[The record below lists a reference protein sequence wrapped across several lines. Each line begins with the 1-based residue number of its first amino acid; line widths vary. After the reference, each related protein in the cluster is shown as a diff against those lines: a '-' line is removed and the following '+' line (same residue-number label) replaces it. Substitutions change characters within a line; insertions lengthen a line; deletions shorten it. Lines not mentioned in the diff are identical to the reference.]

1 MALGTPSRDIGI
13 RRLFRFI
20 EWFVGSD
27 PDRAQIHLVSC
38 EGEDEDGTR
47 CRADSGE
54 QSDREA
60 AELWMFEHVAERPDH
75 RSYGRLSYHPMIT
88 VPREEPT

>member
-1 MALGTPSRDIGI
+1 MALDAPGRAVGD

-20 EWFVGSD
+20 DWDVGPD
-27 PDRAQIHLVSC
+27 PDRDETHLVAC

-75 RSYGRLSYHPMIT
+75 RSYGRLSYRPMIT